1 MSDENKQKDPLA
13 HLRLLTLKDVRA
25 LTGYSAN
32 HVYRRMRL
40 GTFPKAIR
48 IGPNSVRWL
57 QTSIE
62 AWLEKQA
69 AQSGERPSDSE
80 KPIH

>member
-1 MSDENKQKDPLA
+1 MSDQNQPKDPLA
-13 HLRLLTLKDVRA
+13 HLRLLTLKEVRA

-69 AQSGERPSDSE
+69 AQSGQSPHKPE